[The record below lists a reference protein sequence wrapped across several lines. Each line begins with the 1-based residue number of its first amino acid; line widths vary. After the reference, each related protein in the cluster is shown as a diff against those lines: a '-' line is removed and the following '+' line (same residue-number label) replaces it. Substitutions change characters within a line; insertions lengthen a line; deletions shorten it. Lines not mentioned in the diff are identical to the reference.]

1 MHVNDALRTEMT
13 LQRSLVACVFFS
25 CLVPVLSAEDG
36 GKPVYQL
43 PENQNEIV
51 FVFDQRNGFTPPRET
66 DKPVFSL
73 RADGTIEMP
82 KLYGSGHDI
91 TGKLTPEE
99 LQGFLHF
106 VISECQFLKFDAN
119 SVQGQIEE
127 IRKKKRVPQIA
138 DAPDS
143 VFELH
148 LPGKNLFVRQ
158 EAIGMP
164 EEFKEVTAL
173 QRLFSLRSGIMKL
186 MSETRVGGAGG
197 IKWLVG
203 KLNEDMKFVYN
214 DEPPLETAH
223 FISARFAHD
232 GEILATFARRGKDKN
247 GKFDGSF
254 LNVGATLKGK
264 YEDPTFVYQRK
275 LKPRR

>member
-13 LQRSLVACVFFS
+13 LQRLLVACVFFS
-25 CLVPVLSAEDG
+25 CLVPVSSAQDG
-36 GKPVYQL
+36 GKPVYEL

-82 KLYGSGHDI
+82 KLYGPGHDI

-99 LQGFLHF
+99 LQEFLHF
-106 VISECQFLKFDAN
+106 VISDCQFLKFDAN
-119 SVQGQIEE
+119 TVQGQIEE

-148 LPGKNLFVRQ
+148 LPGKNLVVRQ

-173 QRLFSLRSGIMKL
+173 QRLFSLRAGVMKL

-203 KLNEDMKFVYN
+203 KLNENMKFVYT
-214 DEPPLETAH
+214 DEAPLEPDH
-223 FISARFAHD
+223 FISSRFGHD
-232 GEILATFARRGKDKN
+232 GEILATFARRGHDKN

-254 LNVGATLKGK
+254 LNAWATLKGK

-275 LKPRR
+275 LKSRR